1 MQNQKTIITVTG
13 YKGGVGKS
21 TTAVHLGTFFAERFR
36 TLLVDADPNRTAVSW
51 SKRGSLP
58 FQVADE
64 RQAFKLINEAELVII
79 DTPARPDSDDLKE
92 LAKGC
97 DLLILPTKP
106 DIVSLEPMLE
116 MVKDL
121 GEANYRTLLTVVP
134 PYPSKEGETLQKELS
149 EGGIPVF
156 KTMVRRTV
164 GFERAA
170 MAGVSVRDIDNRF
183 KSAWDDYVSLGNEIL
198 ELLNK

>member
-1 MQNQKTIITVTG
+1 
-13 YKGGVGKS
+13 
-21 TTAVHLGTFFAERFR
+21 
-36 TLLVDADPNRTAVSW
+36 
-51 SKRGSLP
+51 
-58 FQVADE
+58 
-64 RQAFKLINEAELVII
+64 
-79 DTPARPDSDDLKE
+79 
-92 LAKGC
+92 
-97 DLLILPTKP
+97 
-106 DIVSLEPMLE
+106 MLE
-116 MVKDL
+116 MGKDL

-149 EGGIPVF
+149 KGGIPVF